1 MDEKLLKK
9 VHETLTS
16 LYVHNMEVPV
26 SISRICRLRLRHK
39 GKTLN
44 RKEIKDAIHELWH
57 RGMANGDVYPGEH
70 EMRYVPILPLT
81 FSEKVVEVVRDGFRA
96 AQFFDHI
103 PTENEILD
111 VLNDKFRYMV
121 GIYMKT
127 EMLTHDGAIA
137 RQLVE
142 RLHLE
147 YFVIH
152 PGVPV
157 RVSFLLASDKTAV
170 IRSTL
175 AERKKMLADLAAKGF
190 LVRDGNKVVPITPYP
205 AWRVYH
211 RNNP

>member
-1 MDEKLLKK
+1 MDDGIIKK
-9 VHETLTS
+9 VHAALTR
-16 LYVHNMEVPV
+16 LYVQNMDEPITAVQ
-26 SISRICRLRLRHK
+26 INRLRIRYK
-39 GKTLN
+39 GKILTRHEIDDALN
-44 RKEIKDAIHELWH
+44 MCWK
-57 RGMANGDVYPGEH
+57 RGTAHGDVFSGEH
-70 EMRYVPILPLT
+70 EMRYVPIQPLT

-137 RQLVE
+137 RQLIE